1 MAIKLCREM
10 GYRKTCGQGAEK
22 IAQWIKNV
30 CSSDMRPELEF
41 PAPS

>member
-22 IAQWIKNV
+22 IAQWIK
-30 CSSDMRPELEF
+30 MF
-41 PAPS
+41 APQT